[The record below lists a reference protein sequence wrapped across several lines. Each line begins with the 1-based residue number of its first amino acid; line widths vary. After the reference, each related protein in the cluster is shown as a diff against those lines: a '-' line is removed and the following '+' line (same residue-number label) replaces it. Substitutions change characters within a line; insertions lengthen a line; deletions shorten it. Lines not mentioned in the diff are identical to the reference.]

1 MYRSHFPRNW
11 LGQAQVI
18 KEIRWNR
25 NLPGAWAD
33 RVACIMLVIFTTM
46 CRISRVRRSVLSLR

>member
-1 MYRSHFPRNW
+1 MYGSHFPINR

-18 KEIRWNR
+18 KEIRWNC

-33 RVACIMLVIFTTM
+33 EVAWIKLVNLTNN
-46 CRISRVRRSVLSLR
+46 V